1 MRKLFAVL
9 MLALS
14 LVGCLNE
21 NAIPPVSYERTTSI
35 RSILTPENTNPILVP
50 IPGVSTS
57 ERYVSEI
64 RIQAPQC
71 GYFDHF
77 LASDI
82 NPSGA
87 SWSVSLAGRHFY
99 WMSNRAKNLGCNP
112 LSMIVNYTIDIPY
125 EQADYSLT
133 REESVTVL
141 EHIVD

>member
-1 MRKLFAVL
+1 MKKLFTVL
-9 MLALS
+9 LMVLS
-14 LVGCLNE
+14 VVGCLNG

-35 RSILTPENTNPILVP
+35 SSILTPENTNPILVP

-64 RIQAPQC
+64 KIQAPQC
-71 GYFDHF
+71 GYSDHF

-82 NPSGA
+82 NPSGT
-87 SWSVSLAGRHFY
+87 SWNVSLSGRNFY

-112 LSMIVNYTIDIPY
+112 LSMIVNYTIAIPY
-125 EQADYSLT
+125 EQAGYSMT

-141 EHIVD
+141 EHVVN

>member
-1 MRKLFAVL
+1 MKKVLIAVVL
-9 MLALS
+9 MLI
-14 LVGCLNE
+14 GCLNE
-21 NAIPPVSYERTTSI
+21 KTIPPVSYERTTSI

-50 IPGVSTS
+50 IPGVSIS

-87 SWSVSLAGRHFY
+87 SWSVSLSGRDFY

-112 LSMIVNYTIDIPY
+112 LNMIVNYTIAIPY
-125 EQADYSLT
+125 EQAGYSLT

>member
-1 MRKLFAVL
+1 MKKVLIAVVL
-9 MLALS
+9 MLI
-14 LVGCLNE
+14 GCLNE
-21 NAIPPVSYERTTSI
+21 KTIPPVSYERTTSI
-35 RSILTPENTNPILVP
+35 RSILTPENTILVP
-50 IPGVSTS
+50 IPGVSIS
-57 ERYVSEI
+57 ERYEFKI

-77 LASDI
+77 WASDI

-87 SWSVSLAGRHFY
+87 SWSVSLSGRDFY

-112 LSMIVNYTIDIPY
+112 LNMIVNYTIAIPY
-125 EQADYSLT
+125 EQAGYSLT